1 MSWTDERVTTLKKL
15 WLDGLSA
22 SQIMRQLGGVSRN
35 AVIGKIH
42 RLGLTGENSPKPPI
56 APRSG
61 ARGLPPAP
69 MGGVP
74 SAPRRYT
81 HPSTAVAALKP
92 APVKPVALKP
102 VAVETTAVVAPEPLT
117 AVPMRVFAV
126 GERSVTILQIG
137 PRCCQWPVGPQ
148 PAPGHM
154 DQQLF
159 CGEVRRGA
167 SSAYCAE
174 HAAFAYQKP
183 STASQKRAAQAYSV
197 DTADKM
203 RTALKTAARR

>member
-15 WLDGLSA
+15 WLEGHSA

-42 RLGLTGENSPKPPI
+42 RLGLTGENSPKPPV
-56 APRSG
+56 APRTG

-81 HPSTAVAALKP
+81 RPPTSAAAPKP
-92 APVKPVALKP
+92 APVKPVVVKMAPVETAPVVVAEP
-102 VAVETTAVVAPEPLT
+102 VA
-117 AVPMRVFAV
+117 AVPKRVFAA

-148 PAPGHM
+148 PAPGNM
-154 DQQLF
+154 DRQLF
-159 CGEVRRGA
+159 CGEVRSGG
-167 SSAYCAE
+167 SSSYCAP
-174 HAAFAYQKP
+174 HAVFAYQKP
-183 STASQKRAAQAYSV
+183 ASAAQKRAAQAYSI

-203 RTALKTAARR
+203 RSALKTAARR